1 MSDANQTPR
10 FRRTKRVA
18 VALAGLLILVVALL
32 ALRWQLATQRID
44 QVATK
49 AATLAATRKVAVS
62 GDDARRAGAPARLG
76 GASEAAGVAAMH
88 MSSVDAYRERSAD
101 DRAALPHIRGAM
113 DGAALARLQTLAD
126 AGNAR
131 AACILSAQATKCN
144 FLPVVVR
151 DSIAQLSAGVALHHE
166 RGSIPSPEMLRA
178 LEHSR
183 TSASA
188 LARECAG
195 APAMPPDAAWRYL
208 LQSALLG
215 YEPAM
220 LLFSQWPPVDFGEPN
235 TSVDAVIAYLRYSGS
250 LTEALAQRGDLN
262 AITSLTWEYGHHGP
276 NVLQALGLRAL
287 PADPTRALMY
297 AYVREGV
304 MLRREAGRPG
314 STAAYGQ
321 AHAAVERVLPAVDEA
336 GRQWARQMADQMLAT
351 FTPDALRPSAPASEQ
366 AEEPTLWQQ
375 LEDICRE

>member
-1 MSDANQTPR
+1 M
-10 FRRTKRVA
+10 
-18 VALAGLLILVVALL
+18 
-32 ALRWQLATQRID
+32 LRQPNAT
-44 QVATK
+44 
-49 AATLAATRKVAVS
+49 S
-62 GDDARRAGAPARLG
+62 CPG
-76 GASEAAGVAAMH
+76 
-88 MSSVDAYRERSAD
+88 
-101 DRAALPHIRGAM
+101 
-113 DGAALARLQTLAD
+113 
-126 AGNAR
+126 
-131 AACILSAQATKCN
+131 
-144 FLPVVVR
+144 VVR
-151 DSIAQLSAGVALHHE
+151 DSITQLSAGVALHHE

-188 LARECAG
+188 LAPECAG

-287 PADPTRALMY
+287 PADPTRALMFMPTY
-297 AYVREGV
+297 ARGDASPRGRASRIDRGIWPGTCRSGARSS
-304 MLRREAGRPG
+304 RRGRSG
-314 STAAYGQ
+314 
-321 AHAAVERVLPAVDEA
+321 PAVGAADGGSNA
-336 GRQWARQMADQMLAT
+336 GDIHTRRAS
-351 FTPDALRPSAPASEQ
+351 PVGPASEQ